1 MNMGTRIAGKAVRIH
16 NSSKMAKELIAVSQ
30 TMYYFW
36 ILEYQR
42 VLPRQRLHLPR
53 LHLHHRSQH
62 QKTEI
67 QHRKT
72 EMWKLQY
79 QKEMEV

>member
-1 MNMGTRIAGKAVRIH
+1 MNMGTRITRKAVRIH
-16 NSSKMAKELIAVSQ
+16 ISSKMAKELIAVSQ
-30 TMYYFW
+30 TMYNFW
-36 ILEYQR
+36 FLEYQR
-42 VLPRQRLHLPR
+42 VLPRLRLHLPR
-53 LHLHHRSQH
+53 LHLHHKSQH

-67 QHRKT
+67 QYRKT